1 METTKTKLE
10 QMIREGEEMLKEMN
24 PVDITDQEENSKK
37 RDEYIRSNTMKWLE
51 NGEKLRGRREKH
63 RMSLRQVGEL
73 LGTSAT
79 RIRRLE
85 TGEPV
90 SMAEHLTKCYNL
102 LFDHLELHA
111 ALLDIQ
117 NNHKWRF

>member
-1 METTKTKLE
+1 MRTNNEVLE
-10 QMIREGEEMLKEMN
+10 EAVRQTILN
-24 PVDITDQEENSKK
+24 QEENTQRRKEFV
-37 RDEYIRSNTMKWLE
+37 RENTIKWLE
-51 NGEKLRGRREKH
+51 NGESLRSRREKH
-63 RMSLRQVGEL
+63 RMSLRQVGDL

-90 SMAEHLTKCYNL
+90 MLAAHLTKCYNL

-111 ALLDIQ
+111 ALLDLR
-117 NNHKWRF
+117 NNHIWRG